1 MDGTALG
8 LADRYEDD
16 GRRTMSRLLAAM
28 EPVIIIVLGIMVAII
43 IMAILGGVMSI
54 NETI

>member
-1 MDGTALG
+1 MPNQAFDRAAA
-8 LADRYEDD
+8 LAD
-16 GRRTMSRLLAAM
+16 MSRLLAAM